1 MTTVLIADR
10 HPLFRQGLAALLRMQ
25 PGWQVLG
32 ESADGERVL
41 ELAAVLQPDAALLG
55 AIAAP
60 QGAAATAR
68 GIRRVSP
75 RTRIVALP
83 SLHESVPPANA
94 DIDAWVPERG
104 GLDELFATI
113 RAVLRDGAGASP
125 LGLRQAT
132 AKPWRDAGLE
142 GDALSRRE
150 REVLRLL
157 AEGRRTKEV
166 AALLGISPKTVE
178 TYRSRLTTKLGVDH
192 LPGLVRC
199 AMRAGLVAPVL

>member
-1 MTTVLIADR
+1 MNSLLIADR
-10 HPLFRQGLAALLRMQ
+10 NPLFRQGVAALLRMQ
-25 PGWQVLG
+25 SGWQVLG

-41 ELAAVLQPDAALLG
+41 ELAAALQPDVALLG

-60 QGAAATAR
+60 HGATATAR
-68 GIRRVSP
+68 GLRRVSP

-83 SLHESVPPANA
+83 SVHEHGPLDEACIA
-94 DIDAWVPERG
+94 AWMPERG
-104 GLDELFATI
+104 GLDELLATL
-113 RAVLRDGAGASP
+113 RAVLRDGAGASAAAP
-125 LGLRQAT
+125 PEPTCRPRRNPAPDG
-132 AKPWRDAGLE
+132 E
-142 GDALSRRE
+142 ALSGRE